1 MVPVSVNLAA
11 SGPPPRRVGG
21 GAGEIREVVAG
32 GVLAN
37 VVAGAS
43 DGFHAADDDVEVVGG
58 MVVGGMVVG
67 GGAVDGAVAFGAVEE
82 ALTGPGDPAAEPP
95 EPMPDEPADVRETL
109 VPGLPDGAEVVDG
122 CPAQAVNPAATN
134 RARAAAFLRCI
145 IGLPLRVP
153 ELRRRAV
160 QLPQ

>member
-134 RARAAAFLRCI
+134 RARAAALVRCI